1 MKERHSIMVSG
12 PETISPPTLL
22 SNDYLRASLTWFL
35 PFLPHNPERSINSQ
49 YRRSK
54 GNIQIKQEVL

>member
-1 MKERHSIMVSG
+1 MVSG
-12 PETISPPTLL
+12 SET
-22 SNDYLRASLTWFL
+22 NDYLRASLTWCL

-54 GNIQIKQEVL
+54 GNIQIKQCIICWSL